1 MSKKCRVCNKS
12 VYPNDP
18 QINLDGTIL
27 HKPCAK
33 CEDCQCQITLAN
45 FCKNETEGSFVL
57 LCKTHYFK
65 RFHEGGS
72 YLGGEKFQ
80 VKNPRDALGNET
92 GSTATAVVSNVSNT
106 TIGND
111 SNMLPLYKLKSSG
124 IGPSVSSSSPVKTN
138 TLGDFSMDQLV
149 NELESRGYIV
159 DLKKK
164 DDSNNSLPPPIPVFN
179 PEENIVVDESIDTNN
194 NSSSS
199 SYENNS
205 NNDESNQE
213 AVV

>member
-27 HKPCAK
+27 HKQCAK

-45 FCKNETEGSFVL
+45 FCKNETEGTFVL

-80 VKNPRDALGNET
+80 VKNPRDALGHET

-106 TIGND
+106 TTDDD
-111 SNMLPLYKLKSSG
+111 SNKLPIYKLKSSG
-124 IGPSVSSSSPVKTN
+124 SGPSVSSSSPVKTN
-138 TLGDFSMDQLV
+138 VLGDFSIDQLV
-149 NELESRGYIV
+149 NELENRGYIV

-164 DDSNNSLPPPIPVFN
+164 DDNSGNSLPPPIPVFN
-179 PEENIVVDESIDTNN
+179 PEESIVVDDNIDT
-194 NSSSS
+194 
-199 SYENNS
+199 

>member
-45 FCKNETEGSFVL
+45 FCKNETEGTFVL

-80 VKNPRDALGNET
+80 VKNPRDALGHEVI
-92 GSTATAVVSNVSNT
+92 GSSSAVVSSNSN
-106 TIGND
+106 ILPSND
-111 SNMLPLYKLKSSG
+111 NDNDNSKLPIYKLKTSG
-124 IGPSVSSSSPVKTN
+124 SSPSASSNTPVKSMN
-138 TLGDFSMDQLV
+138 LGDFSIDQLV
-149 NELESRGYIV
+149 NELEIRGYIV

-164 DDSNNSLPPPIPVFN
+164 GEAPPIPSFN
-179 PEENIVVDESIDTNN
+179 PEENDIVDNSIDNN
-194 NSSSS
+194 N
-199 SYENNS
+199 N
-205 NNDESNQE
+205 NNDITTSENISNSESNEE
-213 AVV
+213 AAV